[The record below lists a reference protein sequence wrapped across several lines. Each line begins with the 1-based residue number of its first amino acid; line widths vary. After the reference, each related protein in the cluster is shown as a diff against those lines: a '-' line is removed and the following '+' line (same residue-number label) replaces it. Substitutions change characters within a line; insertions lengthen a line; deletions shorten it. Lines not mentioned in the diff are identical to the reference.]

1 MGKQKSRMC
10 AEDSE
15 QIAGMYMLL
24 KELSSKLGI
33 DMRSIES
40 QELKE
45 EHSERRTITESSM
58 EAAGISKRERKQIQK
73 ELRQL

>member
-1 MGKQKSRMC
+1 MAKQKSRMC

-24 KELSSKLGI
+24 KELSNKLGI
-33 DMRSIES
+33 DMRSLES

-45 EHSERRTITESSM
+45 EHSESSM
-58 EAAGISKRERKQIQK
+58 KAAGISKRERKQIQK
-73 ELRQL
+73 ELSQL